1 MSSIPY
7 RSKYALALALA
18 CAAPLGFA
26 QSSRKTAGKGDYY
39 MYVGTYTRA
48 KSKGIYAW
56 RFQPSSGKLT
66 SIGLVG
72 ETSNPSFL
80 AISPNH
86 RFLYAVNE
94 DNTFQGKP
102 AGSVTAFSIDAKT
115 GQLKMLNQVSS
126 GGTGPCHLALDKTGK
141 WLFVANY
148 GGGSVAAYPVHDD
161 GSLGD
166 ASAFVQHKGGSNATG
181 RQRGPHAH
189 SANISPDNKFVL
201 FADLGLDEILTYRI
215 DEGKLPP
222 GDPPFSKIAP
232 GSGPRHMVFH
242 PKGKFAYVC
251 SEIASTVTACSYDA
265 SNGSLKDLQTVSIVP
280 DGYAG
285 AKGAAEIAVHPNGKF
300 VYASNRDTSNKG
312 NDVITTFAVDPE
324 KGTLTVVDHTQ
335 VGKIPRNF
343 AIDPSGR
350 YLFDANQEGASVLLY
365 RIDAKTGK
373 LTSTGD
379 KLDVPLPVC
388 VVFR

>member
-1 MSSIPY
+1 MRTLSSLIV
-7 RSKYALALALA
+7 AAVALA
-18 CAAPLGFA
+18 CLPPNAAA
-26 QSSRKTAGKGDYY
+26 QKENIV
-39 MYVGTYTRA
+39 YVGTYSRQG
-48 KSKGIYAW
+48 SKGIYAW

-80 AISPNH
+80 ALHPNR
-86 RFLYAVNE
+86 RFLYAANE
-94 DNTFQGKP
+94 DNTFQGQR
-102 AGSVTAFSIDAKT
+102 AGSVTAFSIDPKT
-115 GQLKMLNQVSS
+115 GQLKQLNQVSS
-126 GGTGPCHLALDKTGK
+126 GGQGPCHVALDKTGK

-161 GSLGD
+161 GSLGE
-166 ASAFVQHKGGSNATG
+166 ASAFVQHKGGSNATN

-201 FADLGLDEILTYRI
+201 FADLGLDQILTYRI

-222 GDPPFSKIAP
+222 GEPPFSKIAP
-232 GSGPRHMVFH
+232 GSGPRHMAFH

-251 SEIASTVTACSYDA
+251 SEIASTVTACEYDA
-265 SNGSLKDLQTVSIVP
+265 ANGSLKDIQTVSIVP

-312 NDVITTFAVDPE
+312 NDIIATFAVDPA

-350 YLFDANQEGASVLLY
+350 YLFEANQDGASVLVY

-373 LTSTGD
+373 LTATGD

>member
-1 MSSIPY
+1 MRIIP
-7 RSKYALALALA
+7 SLIVAALALA
-18 CAAPLGFA
+18 CVPPDAAA
-26 QSSRKTAGKGDYY
+26 QKE
-39 MYVGTYTRA
+39 MIVYVGTYTRQN
-48 KSKGIYAW
+48 SKGIYAW
-56 RFQPSSGKLT
+56 RFDPSTGKLT

-80 AISPNH
+80 AIHPNR

-102 AGSVTAFSIDAKT
+102 AGSVSAFSIDAKT

-141 WLFVANY
+141 WLFAANY
-148 GGGSVAAYPVHDD
+148 GGGSIAAYPVHDD
-161 GSLGD
+161 GSLGES
-166 ASAFVQHKGGSNATG
+166 SAFVQHKGSSVNP

-201 FADLGLDEILTYRI
+201 FADLGLDQILTYRI

-222 GDPPFSKIAP
+222 GDPPFSAIAP
-232 GSGPRHMVFH
+232 GSGPRHMAFH

-251 SEIASTVTACSYDA
+251 NEIASTVTACAYDA
-265 SNGSLKDLQTVSIVP
+265 ANGSLKELQTVSIVP
-280 DGYAG
+280 DGYSG

-300 VYASNRDTSNKG
+300 VYASNRDTSNQG
-312 NDVITTFAVDPE
+312 NDVIATYAVDPA
-324 KGTLTVVDHTQ
+324 KGTLTVVDHTP

-343 AIDPSGR
+343 AIDPTGR
-350 YLFDANQEGASVLLY
+350 YLFEANQEGASVLVY
-365 RIDAKTGK
+365 RIDPKSGK

>member
-1 MSSIPY
+1 MRILPSLTV
-7 RSKYALALALA
+7 AALALA
-18 CAAPLGFA
+18 CLPPDAAA
-26 QSSRKTAGKGDYY
+26 QKEMIVYI
-39 MYVGTYTRA
+39 GTYTRQN
-48 KSKGIYAW
+48 SKGIYAW

-80 AISPNH
+80 AIHPNR

-102 AGSVTAFSIDAKT
+102 AGGVTAFSIDAKT
-115 GQLKMLNQVSS
+115 GQLKLLNQVSS
-126 GGTGPCHLALDKTGK
+126 GGTGPCHVALDKTGK

-161 GSLGD
+161 GSLGE
-166 ASAFVQHKGGSNATG
+166 ASAFVQHKGSSVSP

-201 FADLGLDEILTYRI
+201 FADLGLDQILTYRI

-232 GSGPRHMVFH
+232 GSGPRHMAFH

-251 SEIASTVTACSYDA
+251 SEIAATVTACAYDA
-265 SNGSLKDLQTVSIVP
+265 SNGSLKELQTISIVP
-280 DGYAG
+280 PDYAG

-324 KGTLTVVDHTQ
+324 KGTLTEVEHTQ
-335 VGKIPRNF
+335 VGKIPRSF
-343 AIDPSGR
+343 AIDPTGR
-350 YLFDANQEGASVLLY
+350 FLFEANQDGASVLVY
-365 RIDAKTGK
+365 RIDPKTGK
-373 LTSTGD
+373 LTATGD

>member
-1 MSSIPY
+1 MRILQSLIV
-7 RSKYALALALA
+7 AALALA
-18 CAAPLGFA
+18 CLPPDAAA
-26 QSSRKTAGKGDYY
+26 QKETIV
-39 MYVGTYTRA
+39 YVGTYTRQN
-48 KSKGIYAW
+48 SKGIYAW
-56 RFQPSSGKLT
+56 RFQPSTGKLT

-80 AISPNH
+80 AIHPNH

-102 AGSVTAFSIDAKT
+102 AGSVTSFSIDAKT

-148 GGGSVAAYPVHDD
+148 GGGSIAAYPVHDD
-161 GSLGD
+161 GSLGES
-166 ASAFVQHKGGSNATG
+166 SAFVQHKGSSVTP

-232 GSGPRHMVFH
+232 GSGPRHMAFH
-242 PKGKFAYVC
+242 PKGKFAYVA
-251 SEIASTVTACSYDA
+251 SEIAATVTACSYDA
-265 SNGSLKDLQTVSIVP
+265 SNGSLKELQTISIVP

-350 YLFDANQEGASVLLY
+350 FLFEANQDGASVLVY

-373 LTSTGD
+373 LTATGD

>member
-1 MSSIPY
+1 MKIFPSLTV
-7 RSKYALALALA
+7 AVLAIA
-18 CAAPLGFA
+18 CLPPDAAA
-26 QSSRKTAGKGDYY
+26 QKE
-39 MYVGTYTRA
+39 MIVYVGTYTRQN
-48 KSKGIYAW
+48 SKGIYAW
-56 RFQPSSGKLT
+56 RFQPSTGKLT

-80 AISPNH
+80 ALHPNR

-102 AGSVTAFSIDAKT
+102 GGSVTAFSIDEKT
-115 GQLKMLNQVSS
+115 GQLKLLNQVTT
-126 GGTGPCHLALDKTGK
+126 GGPGPCHVSLDKTGK

-148 GGGSVAAYPVHDD
+148 GGGSIAAYPVHDD
-161 GSLGD
+161 GSLGES
-166 ASAFVQHKGGSNATG
+166 SAFVQHKGSSVNP

-201 FADLGLDEILTYRI
+201 FADLGLDQILTYRI

-232 GSGPRHMVFH
+232 GSGPRHMAFH
-242 PKGKFAYVC
+242 PKGKFAYVVN
-251 SEIASTVTACSYDA
+251 EIAATVTACAYDA
-265 SNGSLKDLQTVSIVP
+265 SNGSLKELQTVSIVP
-280 DGYAG
+280 NDYPG

-312 NDVITTFAVDPE
+312 NDVITAFAVDPV
-324 KGTLTVVDHTQ
+324 KGTLTEVEHTQ

-343 AIDPSGR
+343 AIDPTGR
-350 YLFDANQEGASVLLY
+350 FLFEANQDGASVLVY
-365 RIDAKTGK
+365 RIDSKTGK

>member
-1 MSSIPY
+1 MRTLSSLIV
-7 RSKYALALALA
+7 AAVALA
-18 CAAPLGFA
+18 CLPPNAAA
-26 QSSRKTAGKGDYY
+26 QKENIV
-39 MYVGTYTRA
+39 YVGTYSRQG
-48 KSKGIYAW
+48 SKGIYAW

-72 ETSNPSFL
+72 ETTNPSFL
-80 AISPNH
+80 ALHPNR
-86 RFLYAVNE
+86 RFLYAANE
-94 DNTFQGKP
+94 DNTFQGQR
-102 AGSVTAFSIDAKT
+102 AGSVTAFSIDPKT
-115 GQLKMLNQVSS
+115 GQLKQLNQVSS
-126 GGTGPCHLALDKTGK
+126 GGQGPCHVALDKTGK

-161 GSLGD
+161 GSLGE
-166 ASAFVQHKGGSNATG
+166 ASAFVQHKSGSNATP

-222 GDPPFSKIAP
+222 GEPPFSKIAP
-232 GSGPRHMVFH
+232 GSGPRHMAFH

-251 SEIASTVTACSYDA
+251 SEIASTVTACEYDA
-265 SNGSLKDLQTVSIVP
+265 ANGSLKDIQTVSIVP

-312 NDVITTFAVDPE
+312 IDIITTFAVDPA

-350 YLFDANQEGASVLLY
+350 YLFEANQDGASVLVY